1 MSAPRRHAC
10 SPDGARGGFLDR
22 FGVFAEALLVGVW
35 VAVAALPLVTV
46 PAALAAGAS
55 HLRRWT
61 GGEAAGVR
69 SFARD
74 VRVALRRGGWAVGLG
89 LWAGLGLLAADLA
102 VVRGGG
108 LPGGR
113 VVGVVGVL
121 AGLWAAVG
129 LLRACSAWR
138 AGARWG
144 GLLAAGGRRT
154 LRDPAGSLLVVCGFA
169 VVGASAWFSAPLAV
183 PALGV
188 CVAAV
193 LAVEQRAA
201 VAAAA

>member
-1 MSAPRRHAC
+1 MSAPRRQGR
-10 SPDGARGGFLDR
+10 PPGGGRGRFLER

-35 VAVAALPLVTV
+35 IAVAALPLVTL
-46 PAALAAGAS
+46 PAALAAGAG

-61 GGEAAGVR
+61 AGEAAGLR
-69 SFARD
+69 YFARD
-74 VRVALRRGGWAVGLG
+74 LRVALRGGGWAVGLG
-89 LWAGLGLLAADLA
+89 LWAGLALLWADLA
-102 VVRGGG
+102 VVRSGG

-129 LLRACSAWR
+129 LLRACGAWR

-144 GLLAAGGRRT
+144 GLLAAGGRRA
-154 LRDPAGSLLVVCGFA
+154 LRDPAGSLFVVCGFA

-201 VAAAA
+201 LPGAA